1 MSNGYVIPVDPAEL
15 ASRFGST
22 YDPNDEEADYLD
34 PDREA
39 ENVPDDAV
47 AEFFADNDY
56 ESRIQPLLDRI
67 PEREADLIYL
77 YFIQRKRQLDIATI
91 FGITQAAV
99 SYRLERGL
107 QRIRFLLSIPQVTE
121 EELRADLPHVFP
133 MELPC
138 PLCCPAK
145 AKAALAVEGEGE
157 GENEGP
163 KSAAPKSKPGKAK
176 KASKAPP
183 PPAANPNRDQNCRVC
198 AGSRGILID
207 VAILVGMWK
216 TTCQSEVATMLNL
229 TQGRVRHRF
238 FRAVE
243 RLEKAAEQ
251 DERFKPYSTIFT
263 AISNKNFNVLRE
275 VRLPQWADRGGD
287 AVG

>member
-1 MSNGYVIPVDPAEL
+1 MSNGYAIPVDPAEL
-15 ASRFGST
+15 ASRFGSA

-145 AKAALAVEGEGE
+145 AKAVWADV
-157 GENEGP
+157 GENQDP
-163 KSAAPKSKPGKAK
+163 KSVPPPKSKPGKAK

-183 PPAANPNRDQNCRVC
+183 PPAAGPYRDPACRVC
-198 AGSRGILID
+198 TGSRSILID

-243 RLEKAAEQ
+243 RLEKAAEL
-251 DERFKPYSTIFT
+251 DERFKPYSTIFS

-275 VRLPQWADRGGD
+275 VKLPQWADRGGD

>member
-1 MSNGYVIPVDPAEL
+1 MSTGYVIPVDPAEL
-15 ASRFGST
+15 ASRFAST

-121 EELRADLPHVFP
+121 EELRSDLPHVFP

-145 AKAALAVEGEGE
+145 AKAVWADV

-163 KSAAPKSKPGKAK
+163 KSAAPKSKPGKTK

-183 PPAANPNRDQNCRVC
+183 PPAAPSDQPCRVC
-198 AGSRGILID
+198 TGSRGILID

-251 DERFKPYSTIFT
+251 DERFKPYSTIFS

>member
-1 MSNGYVIPVDPAEL
+1 MSNSGYVIPVDPAEL
-15 ASRFGST
+15 ASRFASSAR
-22 YDPNDEEADYLD
+22 DANDEEAEYLD
-34 PDREA
+34 PDRLA

-47 AEFFADNDY
+47 AEFFADSDY
-56 ESRIQPLLDRI
+56 ESRIAPLLDRI
-67 PEREADLIYL
+67 PEREADLIFL

-121 EELRADLPHVFP
+121 EDLRTDLPHVFP

-138 PLCCPAK
+138 PRCRPGK
-145 AKAALAVEGEGE
+145 AKAIWNDV
-157 GENEGP
+157 GENAGDSGP
-163 KSAAPKSKPGKAK
+163 KSVAPKSKPGKAK
-176 KASKAPP
+176 KSAKSAPP
-183 PPAANPNRDQNCRVC
+183 PPVPGQPCSVC
-198 AGSRGILID
+198 ADSQAILID
-207 VAILVGMWK
+207 VAILVGMWA

-243 RLEKAAEQ
+243 RLQKASEA
-251 DERFKPYSTIFT
+251 DERFKPYYAIFS

-275 VRLPQWADRGGD
+275 VKLPQWADRGGD

>member
-15 ASRFGST
+15 ASRFGSA
-22 YDPNDEEADYLD
+22 YDPNDEDGDYLD

-145 AKAALAVEGEGE
+145 AKAIWGDVGG
-157 GENEGP
+157 NQSQDSKSGP
-163 KSAAPKSKPGKAK
+163 PAKNKPGKAK

-183 PPAANPNRDQNCRVC
+183 PPAANQDQPCRVC
-198 AGSRGILID
+198 TGSRSILID

-243 RLEKAAEQ
+243 RLEKAAEL
-251 DERFKPYSTIFT
+251 DERFKPYSTIFS

-275 VRLPQWADRGGD
+275 VKLPQWADRGGD